1 MAVMICASVTAVN
14 DYQKEQQFLKL
25 NTVADS
31 RKKVSLRRNGTLLD
45 IHQDNLL
52 VGDVVMLSEGMEIP
66 ADGLLLEANEIT
78 TDESAMTGETDPIK
92 KNTYEKCLKISQEI
106 AASC

>member
-1 MAVMICASVTAVN
+1 MGTAKPDYRNTAWIEGFAILMAVMICASVTAVN

-25 NTVADS
+25 NSVADS
-31 RKKVSLRRNGTLLD
+31 RKKVTLRRNGELLD

-52 VGDVVMLSEGMEIP
+52 VGDVVQLSEGMEIP

-78 TDESAMTGETDPIK
+78 AD
-92 KNTYEKCLKISQEI
+92 
-106 AASC
+106 